1 MVRIKFFSS
10 FCSSEVCLQR
20 YTHIYTDFIQN
31 PSIEYT
37 SDDNYTHAVII
48 NTAMP
53 SLACART
60 KTIGIAF
67 EPICYLR
74 LTPKFIDY
82 ATRNISVYY
91 IGDNSNLPLP
101 FTSHYAFMWHSPIP
115 KIIPIKTMA
124 MSIIY
129 SQKKET
135 FGQKYRHDLVTK
147 ILKLGLPIDIWGK
160 GCSSNEKKD
169 PRIKGEFS
177 DTEPYEKYH
186 FTIAIE
192 NCSLSHYVSEKFLN
206 ALIYETTPIYYGA
219 KCVDWKFENQFI
231 RLNGNIQQDMDLI
244 ADILK
249 NPSKY
254 KKFINSHL
262 IAEKINIRN
271 HFPKI
276 F

>member
-1 MVRIKFFSS
+1 MIRIKFFSS

-20 YTHIYTDFIQN
+20 YTHIYTEIIQIS
-31 PSIEYT
+31 PVQYT
-37 SDDNYTHAVII
+37 SDDDYTHAVII

-53 SLACART
+53 PLTC
-60 KTIGIAF
+60 KKKFVIGIAF
-67 EPICYLR
+67 EPLVYLK
-74 LTPKFIDY
+74 LTPKFIEY
-82 ATRNISVYY
+82 ATRNISQYY
-91 IGDNSNLPLP
+91 IGDCSNLPLP
-101 FTSHYAFMWHSPIP
+101 FINHYAFMWHSPIP
-115 KIIPIKTMA
+115 KIIPIKNLI
-124 MSIIY
+124 MSIIF
-129 SQKKET
+129 STKKET
-135 FGQKYRHDLVTK
+135 FGQNYRHQLVSK

-160 GCSSNEKKD
+160 GCGLNEKQD
-169 PRIKGEFS
+169 YRIKGEFS

-206 ALIYETTPIYYGA
+206 ALVYETTPIYFGA

-231 RLNGNIQQDMDLI
+231 RLNGNIQHDIDLI
-244 ADILK
+244 TDVLK
-249 NPSKY
+249 NPFHH
-254 KKFINSHL
+254 KKQINSHL